1 MDNIELSIDL
11 KVYKLIVEYALNL
24 ELGARG
30 LRAICEQLFLEALY
44 NMPSNNSNELTLF
57 ENSVNDIIN
66 DELHNLYSELNTF
79 MLEEGFFDSFK
90 KIGKKLVNKI
100 KDGIRRFYDNIIKK
114 IINKLREYITQG
126 IEKFSEILGIDING
140 SAQVKVSF

>member
-1 MDNIELSIDL
+1 MASTEKKKFTDEEINKIKTVKDELQIIATSLGQIR
-11 KVYKLIVEYALNL
+11 IQQLNL
-24 ELGARG
+24 KRTEDEAINKFNEL
-30 LRAICEQLFLEALY
+30 LSEV
-44 NMPSNNSNELTLF
+44 NNSNELTLF
-57 ENSVNDIIN
+57 ENSVNVIIN

-114 IINKLREYITQG
+114 IINRYP
-126 IEKFSEILGIDING
+126 
-140 SAQVKVSF
+140 